1 MRLSSCRKAYPQPS
15 HYPSIT
21 LIDLL
26 SAHTLAYLMG
36 GVGILVEWRAYW
48 LQCGTGFRRWS
59 AVGAL
64 LWATQYFLLDAMTAG
79 LTMGVTALRTLLS
92 TGLEKSI
99 YKHWVAAGFVMF
111 FAALTLISWQGNVS
125 LLPAFAVINT
135 TLALF
140 YLDNRNMRIALLA
153 SSICWI
159 SNDFYWQAWPALLA
173 ESVVLGI
180 NLRTIQNLL

>member
-26 SAHTLAYLMG
+26 SAHTFAYLMG

-99 YKHWVAAGFVMF
+99 YKHWVAAGFVTF
-111 FAALTLISWQGNVS
+111 FAVLTLISWQGNVS

-153 SSICWI
+153 SSVSWIC
-159 SNDFYWQAWPALLA
+159 NDLYWQAWPALLA

-180 NLRTIQNLL
+180 NLRTIQKLL